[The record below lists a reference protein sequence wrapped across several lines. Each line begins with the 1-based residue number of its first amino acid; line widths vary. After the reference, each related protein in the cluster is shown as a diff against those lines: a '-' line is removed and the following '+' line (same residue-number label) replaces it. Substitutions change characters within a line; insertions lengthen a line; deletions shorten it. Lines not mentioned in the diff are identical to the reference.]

1 MSLSL
6 VVPRGSVT
14 ANDGAV
20 TYYAQYGRTLHAR
33 AAACAEPRNHGAR
46 DCRLRFSSCCQ
57 AYENY
62 TRGIYDTT
70 KPSAA
75 FGGTFSPS

>member
-1 MSLSL
+1 MILGQTHFQICRFRVL
-6 VVPRGSVT
+6 NVVYPQYMYRTGT
-14 ANDGAV
+14 ASNGND
-20 TYYAQYGRTLHAR
+20 AR
-33 AAACAEPRNHGAR
+33 R
-46 DCRLRFSSCCQ
+46 DFVSRLRFSSCCW